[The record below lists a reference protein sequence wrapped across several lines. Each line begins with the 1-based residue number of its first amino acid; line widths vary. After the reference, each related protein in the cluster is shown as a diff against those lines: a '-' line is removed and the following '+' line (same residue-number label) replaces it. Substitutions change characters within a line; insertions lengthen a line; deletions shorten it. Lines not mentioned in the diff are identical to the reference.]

1 MAVTIILAVF
11 AIVIITALLDIHFIK
26 HGSKYPAPAFLQLV
40 FYFLKQPLSIT
51 SMAPSQWREI
61 TAPSITLPIG
71 GESINM

>member
-40 FYFLKQPLSIT
+40 FYFLKQPLADCS
-51 SMAPSQWREI
+51 A
-61 TAPSITLPIG
+61 LD
-71 GESINM
+71 N